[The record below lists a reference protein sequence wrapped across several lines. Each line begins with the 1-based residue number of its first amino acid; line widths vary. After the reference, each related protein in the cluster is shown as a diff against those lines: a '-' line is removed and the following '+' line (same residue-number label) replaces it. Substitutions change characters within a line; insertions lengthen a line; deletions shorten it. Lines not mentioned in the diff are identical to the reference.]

1 MRRRVILISSTMLL
15 IACCGCVGYL
25 GPGYYDGEGYYDL
38 GEGVRG
44 YGERHYE
51 GTRSSAFEHSG
62 NSQFERAASDRG
74 FQSRSKAGH
83 ISSGRG
89 SSGGGGGGFHGGKR

>member
-1 MRRRVILISSTMLL
+1 MKKWVILISSTMLL
-15 IACCGCVGYL
+15 IACFGCFGYVG
-25 GPGYYDGEGYYDL
+25 GGYYDPGY
-38 GEGVRG
+38 GVRG

-62 NSQFERAASDRG
+62 NRQFERAASDRG

-83 ISSGRG
+83 ISSGRA
-89 SSGGGGGGFHGGKR
+89 SSGGGGGEFHGGKPK

>member
-15 IACCGCVGYL
+15 IACCGCFGYL
-25 GPGYYDGEGYYDL
+25 GGGYYDPGYDL
-38 GEGVRG
+38 GYGVRG

-83 ISSGRG
+83 ISSGKASG
-89 SSGGGGGGFHGGKR
+89 GGGGGGFHGGKPK